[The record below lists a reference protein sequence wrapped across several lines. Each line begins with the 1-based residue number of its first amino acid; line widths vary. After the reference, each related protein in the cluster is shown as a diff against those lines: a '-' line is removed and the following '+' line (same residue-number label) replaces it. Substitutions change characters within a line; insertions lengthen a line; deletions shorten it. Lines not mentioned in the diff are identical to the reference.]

1 MDRNIYSQG
10 ANFKI
15 EVDRCEGISLML
27 RSGQESH
34 GPLSEL
40 IAGQAAEEFLESINQ
55 TLTLLRLPDSY

>member
-1 MDRNIYSQG
+1 
-10 ANFKI
+10 
-15 EVDRCEGISLML
+15 ML